1 MKKVYII
8 AGEFSGDVLG
18 AALMKS
24 LKKKNPKLVFK
35 GIGGPLMK
43 DEGLTSFFPMK
54 EIAIMGVFEIIPHIF
69 KLLKRI
75 KETVNHILAEKPDAV
90 ITIDAPGFCKRVIGR
105 VQKKF
110 KSDLL
115 YGKKPLFFHYV
126 APSVWAWRPGRA
138 KKIAKFADHLFCLL
152 PFEPPYF
159 TPHGLDATFV
169 GHQLASN
176 YVETLPIKANDCVNI
191 LILPGSRKGEIERLL
206 PIFLQVVKRI
216 QNDHFFDMP
225 THFILP
231 TLSHVIDLVKATL
244 IKYEMVESIQLV
256 ESTDKKDQVFEQA
269 HFAIAASGT
278 VSLELAKYAIP
289 HVIAYKINWFT
300 AYLVKFLL
308 KTEYVALPNILT
320 QREIVPECLQKN
332 CNEDNIYEQFKKVVD
347 QHNAPILLQQ
357 AFLKLR
363 PADNKSSS
371 DICADVICEKIANS
385 QL

>member
-8 AGEFSGDVLG
+8 AGESSGDVLG

-24 LKKKNPKLVFK
+24 LKKKNIQLVFK

-43 DEGLTSFFPMK
+43 DEGLISFFPMK
-54 EIAIMGVFEIIPHIF
+54 DLAIMGVFEIIPHIF

-75 KETVNHILAEKPDAV
+75 KDTVSHIIAEQPDVV
-90 ITIDAPGFCKRVIGR
+90 ITIDSPGFCKRVMER
-105 VQKKF
+105 VQKKL
-110 KSDLL
+110 KNDLL

-138 KKIAKFADHLFCLL
+138 KKIAKIADHLFCLL
-152 PFEPPYF
+152 PFEPAYF

-176 YVETLPIKANDCVNI
+176 FVERLPAKANDGVNI
-191 LILPGSRKGEIERLL
+191 LLLPGSRKGEIERLL

-216 QNDHFFDMP
+216 ENDHFFDKP
-225 THFILP
+225 IHFILP
-231 TLSHVIDLVKATL
+231 TLSHVIDLVKSIL
-244 IKYEMVESIQLV
+244 IKYEMVESVHLV
-256 ESTDKKDQVFEQA
+256 ESVDKKNQVFEQA

-289 HVIAYKINWFT
+289 HVIAYKINRLT
-300 AYLVKFLL
+300 GYLIKFLL
-308 KTEYVALPNILT
+308 KTEYVALPNILS
-320 QREIVPECLQKN
+320 QREIVPECLQTN
-332 CNEDNIYEQFKKVVD
+332 CNEEYIYEQFKKVVYED
-347 QHNAPILLQQ
+347 NIPMLLQQ

-371 DICADVICEKIANS
+371 DICADVIYEKIGN
-385 QL
+385 